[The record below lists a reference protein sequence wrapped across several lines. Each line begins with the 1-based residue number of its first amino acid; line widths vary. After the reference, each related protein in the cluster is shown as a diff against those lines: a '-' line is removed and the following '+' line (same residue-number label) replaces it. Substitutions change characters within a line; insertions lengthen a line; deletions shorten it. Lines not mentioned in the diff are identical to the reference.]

1 MTTLWRGCGIKRKI
15 SPREPLSI
23 CAPNIALNL
32 HGGSAAVDLLRAAL
46 YGILHQ
52 AGALVFIAF
61 SVYHPTFK
69 NRFMKNGRPVER
81 YAYPLMAAG
90 TFLLTLGLLLCT
102 AVVEMSTDEREFIS
116 NRPGPSDDHSLK
128 ARILW
133 LQRSHTVSDQTFSAS
148 VIFRAPRGK
157 KETLDHILVSQRAK
171 PQDEFPI
178 LQLARRVFKH
188 PTLQLSRRVFKHL
201 IPQLPRRIFKHPI
214 PQLARRVFKYNI
226 YILDGFL
233 DGLLFGFPS
242 TKLELM
248 TFIGVGLSLCGF
260 ISQFEGLRGLHWSAS
275 IVQLYCLA
283 FMTLMRVLVRRH
295 LAVTPIPRPVPAQH
309 EMDWLALWL
318 VQRFENNDQDHLWPE
333 SIDMVQEEAAE
344 MKTRLSAHFNGSDTT
359 DCLANP
365 QKERLVWG
373 VHTGPRDGGPQGI
386 EQGVGLAQKA
396 LNIRRRLA
404 QLTRWPGEAAE
415 SSIGLSKSISA
426 VLDILLPQSKKFIWP
441 LTIQLED
448 MSTQTIKL
456 KALNNKCWSVDAT
469 QIDAVLSLW
478 LFHIKE
484 RRVILL
490 KKQEIKDTNKDVDWL
505 QQGVEQRRQV
515 SRLLGPAD
523 ADFRRNVG
531 LWIGSDNDRGLEVQP
546 RGSFLETP
554 DLSDPIGFDPHWEQS
569 GAGKCSVH

>member
-1 MTTLWRGCGIKRKI
+1 MLF
-15 SPREPLSI
+15 
-23 CAPNIALNL
+23 
-32 HGGSAAVDLLRAAL
+32 AAC
-46 YGILHQ
+46 YGIMLQ
-52 AGALVFIAF
+52 VGALVFIGF

-81 YAYPLMAAG
+81 YAYPLMAVG

-116 NRPGPSDDHSLK
+116 NRPGSSGDHSLK
-128 ARILW
+128 ARIIW
-133 LQRSHTVSDQTFSAS
+133 LQRSHIVSDQTFSAS
-148 VIFRAPRGK
+148 VIFRAPK
-157 KETLDHILVSQRAK
+157 DNKETLDRILVSQRAK

-188 PTLQLSRRVFKHL
+188 PPPLTRRVYKHLILQLSRPV
-201 IPQLPRRIFKHPI
+201 FKHPI
-214 PQLARRVFKYNI
+214 LQPVRYVIEHYI
-226 YILDGFL
+226 YPGSSLDR
-233 DGLLFGFPS
+233 LLFYFPS
-242 TKLELM
+242 TRLELM
-248 TFIGVGLSLCGF
+248 TLVGVVLGLCGF
-260 ISQFEGLRGLHWSAS
+260 ISQFQGLRGLHWSAS
-275 IVQLYCLA
+275 IVQLLCLA
-283 FMTLMRVLVRRH
+283 WMTGMRAWVRRH
-295 LAVTPIPRPVPAQH
+295 LAVTPIPRSVPAQH

-318 VQRFENNDQDHLWPE
+318 VQRFENNDHLWPE
-333 SIDMVQEEAAE
+333 SIDMVEEEAAE
-344 MKTRLSAHFNGSDTT
+344 MKTRLSAHFNGTTGADTT

-373 VHTGPRDGGPQGI
+373 VYTGPGDGGPQGT

-415 SSIGLSKSISA
+415 FSIGLSKSISA
-426 VLDILLPQSKKFIWP
+426 VLDILLPESKKFIWP

-456 KALNNKCWSVDAT
+456 KALNNKRWSVDAT

-478 LFHIKE
+478 LFHIEE

-490 KKQEIKDTNKDVDWL
+490 RKQEIKDTNKDVDWL

-531 LWIGSDNDRGLEVQP
+531 LWIGSDNDRALEVRP

-554 DLSDPIGFDPHWEQS
+554 DLSDAIGYDPHWEQS